1 MAERYEEGPFWRVY
15 QDLKAG
21 RISRREFIVRAT
33 SLGVG
38 LPIVLFVLNAVKV
51 QGVGGAISAGWAPG
65 HGHGEHSARGWW

>member
-1 MAERYEEGPFWRVY
+1 MVERYEEGPFWRVY

-21 RISRREFIVRAT
+21 RITRREFIARAT

-51 QGVGGAISAGWAPG
+51 QGAAAQSAPAGRPAVGT
-65 HGHGEHSARGWW
+65 EN